1 MVISVVNICYLIFY
15 TVFSKLHNIHV
26 LFLLCLKLVSA
37 ILCNEELLFLM
48 FIVMKRTENGQMEN
62 EWLNVF
68 FISLK
73 VPSFYWFPSL
83 RMLVSFFT
91 SFFVDLHS
99 YTEYTEYSTLII
111 VIFSLFF
118 PVTSH
123 CWLIWNF
130 FVHPTAMASMFIALF
145 PFIHTRH
152 WHKFIFLNE
161 SHVTIYNFQFY

>member
-1 MVISVVNICYLIFY
+1 
-15 TVFSKLHNIHV
+15 
-26 LFLLCLKLVSA
+26 
-37 ILCNEELLFLM
+37 M

-73 VPSFYWFPSL
+73 VLSFYWFPSL

-99 YTEYTEYSTLII
+99 YTEYMEYNTLSTLNTIHW
-111 VIFSLFF
+111 VLSFFSLFF

-130 FVHPTAMASMFIALF
+130 FIHPTAMASMFIAPF

-152 WHKFIFLNE
+152 WHKFIFLNK